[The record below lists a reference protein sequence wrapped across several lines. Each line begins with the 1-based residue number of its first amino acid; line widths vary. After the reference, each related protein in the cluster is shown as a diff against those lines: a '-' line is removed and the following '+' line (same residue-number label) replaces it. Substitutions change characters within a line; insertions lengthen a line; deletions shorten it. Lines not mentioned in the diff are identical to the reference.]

1 MKTFWALAFLFI
13 STVASASE
21 IVITFGGDVNFSRSR
36 VAPQVGKVTKSGT
49 VELEKATATL
59 AEEWNGDVNF
69 VNVETVVSHRS
80 LSGQGKTF
88 VFRSHPSQ
96 FRHLMKLGVN
106 AFALANNH
114 AYDYGR
120 AGLADT
126 LAFFERNDRP
136 DAPLLFSG
144 VGVGHTAFAPKV
156 IEVKGIRVA
165 LSSVSFGSGSFSPTD
180 TSIGMA
186 HYTDEAQYSK
196 VLKALGDTEAEIKIL
211 SIHYG
216 TENQITLNSGQ
227 RNKFLRAVNEAGV
240 NLVLGHHPHVVRAVE
255 VLPKSQAAV
264 FYSLGNFLFIGGAA
278 KDDKRLGEDYGLMGR
293 AYFNVKQGKAK
304 LTALEAMPFK
314 GVHFIPRRPYPS
326 RARALI
332 DHLNRLSRRGL
343 EKTAAS
349 FEVVNPDAPRGLMC
363 LNAGYGPRAHT
374 LCCSNSDAASC
385 TLPDLM

>member
-1 MKTFWALAFLFI
+1 MKRFLCIALMFV
-13 STVASASE
+13 STLANAGE

-36 VAPQVGKVTKSGT
+36 VAPQIGKVTKTGT
-49 VELEKATATL
+49 VDLAKTTSTL
-59 AEEWNGDVNF
+59 AGEWNGDVNF

-106 AFALANNH
+106 AFSLANNH

-120 AGLADT
+120 AGMADT

-136 DAPLLFSG
+136 DSPLLFAG
-144 VGVGHTAFAPKV
+144 VGIGQDAYAPKV
-156 IEVKGIRVA
+156 ITVKGVRIA

-180 TSIGMA
+180 SAVGMA
-186 HYTDEAQYSK
+186 HYTDEAQYSR
-196 VLKALGDTEAEIKIL
+196 VLSALGAAEAEIKIL

-216 TENQITLNSGQ
+216 TENQTTLNSGQ
-227 RNKFLRAVNEAGV
+227 RKKFLRAVDDAGV

-255 VLPKSQAAV
+255 VLPESQAAV

-278 KDDKRLGEDYGLMGR
+278 KDSSRLGEDYGLMGR
-293 AYFNVKQGKAK
+293 AYFNVNKGKAQ
-304 LTALEAMPFK
+304 LTALEAIPLK
-314 GVHFIPRRPYPS
+314 GVHFIPRRPPPS
-326 RARALI
+326 RAEALI

-343 EKTAAS
+343 GQTAAS
-349 FEVVNPDAPRGLMC
+349 FEVISPDAPRGLMC
-363 LNAGYGPRAHT
+363 LNTGFGPRARK
-374 LCCSNSDAASC
+374 LCCSGSSAASC
-385 TLPDLM
+385 SLPDLM